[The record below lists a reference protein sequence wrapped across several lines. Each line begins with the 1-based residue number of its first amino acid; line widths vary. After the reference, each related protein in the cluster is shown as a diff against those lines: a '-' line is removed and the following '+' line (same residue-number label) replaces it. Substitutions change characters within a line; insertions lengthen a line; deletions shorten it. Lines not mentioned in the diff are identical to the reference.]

1 MRIPVAVIA
10 AALAFGFLPGS
21 TALAA
26 ETAKEDGRVGGKADA
41 PSGTATTASAREATQ
56 DAKPPSRAEQLDSLF
71 DMLKNAK
78 DQSEAENTE
87 NLIAALWLKSGS
99 DTVDLLMEWTQ
110 QAVKDKNYPLA
121 LDYLDRIV
129 TLKPDYVEGW
139 NTRATVY
146 YMRDDY
152 GRALADIEKTLR
164 LEPRH
169 FGALTGL
176 GTILREIGE
185 EQRALEV
192 YRRVIALDPHLDS
205 VQKAIKELSGKGA
218 EGRAL

>member
-10 AALAFGFLPGS
+10 AALAFGFVPGS
-21 TALAA
+21 VALAA
-26 ETAKEDGRVGGKADA
+26 DTAGDEGKAAA
-41 PSGTATTASAREATQ
+41 PAAANTTTASAREATQ

-71 DMLKNAK
+71 EMLKNAK

-121 LDYLDRIV
+121 LDYLDRVI

-146 YMRDDY
+146 YLREDY

-185 EQRALEV
+185 EKRALEV
-192 YRRVIALDPHLDS
+192 YRKVIALDPHLDS
-205 VQKAIKELSGKGA
+205 VEKAIKELSGKGA
-218 EGRAL
+218 DGRDL

>member
-10 AALAFGFLPGS
+10 ATLAFGLVPEGRI
-21 TALAA
+21 LAA
-26 ETAKEDGRVGGKADA
+26 ETPKEDGRVSDKPPPA
-41 PSGTATTASAREATQ
+41 GTTTAAREAPQGTK
-56 DAKPPSRAEQLDSLF
+56 APSRAEQLDSLF
-71 DMLKNAK
+71 DMLKKAK

-87 NLIAALWLKSGS
+87 NMIAALWLKSGS
-99 DTVDLLMEWTQ
+99 DTVDLMMEWTQ

-146 YMRDDY
+146 YLREDY

-164 LEPRH
+164 IEPRH

-176 GTILREIGE
+176 GTIMREIGDDK
-185 EQRALEV
+185 RALEV
-192 YRRVIALDPHLDS
+192 YRKVLVLDPHLES
-205 VQKAIKELSGKGA
+205 VKDAIKELSDQGV
-218 EGRAL
+218 EGRDL